1 MKYDFSKCNNLQFKA
16 KGDEGEVMT
25 GYLKVTKEGEE
36 FFVYIFPTDRQG
48 YESYDR
54 GLQLVIRD
62 YARSYNI
69 EDFSEWAEKH
79 DLEIVPRDPE
89 TYTDWKVGDKVISN
103 KGNQVNTLIAVLGK
117 AIVLVRDD
125 GAPITGLT
133 TADNLTKYD
142 KLILTDYEQE
152 LLAEQEK
159 EKCPFKKGDKVLV
172 RDRDDDRWRVRIFE
186 RYNEICKYKYQ
197 CKDEY
202 ERRDDDMYLQCIP
215 YNEKTWMLLMTTDD
229 YKAVDNNESH

>member
-16 KGDEGEVMT
+16 KDDEGEVRT
-25 GYLKVTKEGEE
+25 GHLKVTKEGEE
-36 FFVYIFPTDRQG
+36 CFVYVFPTDRES
-48 YESYDR
+48 YKSYDR

-62 YARSYNI
+62 YARCEAI
-69 EDFSEWAEKH
+69 EDFSDWAEDH

-103 KGNQVNTLIAVLGK
+103 KGNHVDTIIAVLGK
-117 AIVLVRDD
+117 AIVLVRD
-125 GAPITGLT
+125 AEVQYTGLT

-159 EKCPFKKGDKVLV
+159 EKCPFREGDKVLV
-172 RDRDDDRWRVRIFE
+172 RDYDSSEWRFAIFE
-186 RYNEICKYKYQ
+186 SYNKDSKEPYKMKSSLLSYRQ
-197 CKDEY
+197 CIHLNEHTWRLLGTTDEY
-202 ERRDDDMYLQCIP
+202 KE
-215 YNEKTWMLLMTTDD
+215 E
-229 YKAVDNNESH
+229 E